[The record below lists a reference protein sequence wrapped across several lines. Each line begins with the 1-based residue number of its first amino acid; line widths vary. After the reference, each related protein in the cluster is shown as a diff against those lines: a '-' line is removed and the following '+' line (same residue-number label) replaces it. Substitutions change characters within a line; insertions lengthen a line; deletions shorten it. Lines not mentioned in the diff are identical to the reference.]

1 MHKQSIICSQ
11 TIVLIL
17 FIIRKQMFEV
27 IHNLPEMVYNPR
39 PPQNNIISKLVD
51 NFNAKIFAFHTL

>member
-11 TIVLIL
+11 TIVLFL
-17 FIIRKQMFEV
+17 STTRKQMFEV
-27 IHNLPEMVYNPR
+27 IHNLFEMVYNLL